1 MESSN
6 KLPHDLKAKI
16 QFLGFLSTTEAWAQV
31 AWEKN
36 PQLLDFYRINR
47 LSWIAWKLEEY
58 DRYEDVRNGWAEVG
72 RPVSFFNGK
81 DFEYRTVVAY
91 SRNEL
96 KKKLLAAVRTFVPD
110 PDIKGS
116 PAMDNFFS
124 RCGNRWMLGNQGGK
138 LPTCWQEF
146 FDYCFNPNY
155 DGSLSWDGYE
165 DK

>member
-16 QFLGFLSTTEAWAQV
+16 QFLGFLSTTEAWARV
-31 AWEKN
+31 AWKKN

-116 PAMDNFFS
+116 PAMDNLDRKS
-124 RCGNRWMLGNQGGK
+124 TRLN
-138 LPTCWQEF
+138 
-146 FDYCFNPNY
+146 
-155 DGSLSWDGYE
+155 SSH
-165 DK
+165 